1 MWPTV
6 DDQVTCT
13 CSGGE
18 NWDWLNE
25 NLNDTS
31 LTIDCEV
38 LCLAQNS
45 AGCCEINV
53 GTWYPGC
60 WWMPNGKAYCSG
72 SPFESLSFAC
82 TKKCKV
88 L

>member
-18 NWDWLNE
+18 NWDLLNE

-53 GTWYPGC
+53 GTSYPGC
-60 WWMPNGKAYCSG
+60 WWRLGAIAACKEST
-72 SPFESLSFAC
+72 FESLAVTCS
-82 TKKCKV
+82 KSCKV